1 MTSQRKT
8 DMKTSDTLRDTR
20 IHTTQGSGEIP
31 AVGFGTL
38 IPDPLA
44 TKQATRAAL
53 EAGFRHLDCA
63 ERYRNEAAVGD
74 AIQEAFK
81 AGTLQREDL
90 FVTTK
95 LWNTNHRPERVKPAF
110 DASCRRL
117 QLDYI
122 DCYIIHTPFAFQP
135 GEEQDPRDAH
145 GRVIYDSGVTLVD
158 TWRALERLVDDG
170 HCRSIGLSDITLEEL
185 REIVAVARI
194 KPAMVQVESHP
205 YLPEWDLL
213 EFCSEHGIVL
223 QAFAALG
230 HAMEPNLLADPVI
243 AAIAQRVHKTP
254 AQVALAWAV
263 QRGTA
268 FLTTSTK
275 PQRIQE
281 SFDISTLPEDAM
293 REMRDRITTNVRFNS
308 VVETGVPGFIPRARR
323 TELSGA
329 EPRGRSACR

>member
-1 MTSQRKT
+1 MTLQRKT

-20 IHTTQGSGEIP
+20 IHTAHGSGAIP
-31 AVGFGTL
+31 AAGFGTL
-38 IPDPLA
+38 IPDPVV

-74 AIQEAFK
+74 AIQEAFR

-135 GEEQDPRDAH
+135 GDEQDPRDEH

-170 HCRSIGLSDITLEEL
+170 HCRSIGLSDITLEKL
-185 REIVAVARI
+185 REIVAAARI

-205 YLPEWDLL
+205 YLPEWELL
-213 EFCSEHGIVL
+213 DFCREHGIVV

-230 HAMEPNLLADPVI
+230 HAMEPNVLADPVI
-243 AAIAQRVHKTP
+243 TAIAERVHKTP

-293 REMRDRITTNVRFNS
+293 QEIRDRITTNIRFNS
-308 VVETGVPGFIPRARR
+308 VVKTGVPGFIPRAKA
-323 TELSGA
+323 S
-329 EPRGRSACR
+329 